1 MKPLCGAPHRRFHSC
16 PVLGVLPRLY
26 RCRMSQD
33 VTADAPGE
41 HLVQELLWVHGMIRR
56 DLDVLGR
63 LASDVAS
70 GMPATDVRASLR
82 NLQTQGPLRQ
92 LRVNCLR
99 YCHFVH
105 SHHGAESAI
114 LFPGLRRVNP
124 SLGPT
129 VDRLEAD
136 HRTVAVLLD
145 SVEALADDL
154 VRDRAEVAPADESPD
169 ESAGGTRQR
178 LVAAIDALG
187 AHLIEHLDFEE
198 ESISPTLRQL
208 NAWPWL

>member
-1 MKPLCGAPHRRFHSC
+1 
-16 PVLGVLPRLY
+16 
-26 RCRMSQD
+26 MSHD

-56 DLDVLGR
+56 DLEVLGR
-63 LASDVAS
+63 LAGDVAS
-70 GMPATDVRASLR
+70 GTPATDVRATLR
-82 NLQTQGPLRQ
+82 ALQNQGPLWQ

-114 LFPGLRRVNP
+114 LFPGLRRANP

-154 VRDRAEVAPADESPD
+154 VREGAEVGPADD
-169 ESAGGTRQR
+169 SASRTRHR
-178 LVAAIDALG
+178 LVAAIAELG

-208 NAWPWL
+208 HSWPWL